1 MKNLSLFEEQRQT
14 LENSIALTAETLKEY
29 LPKYKHVAIAFSG
42 GKDSTALVTVI
53 AHLID
58 TKQIPRP
65 QSLVVL
71 YADTRMELPPLQI
84 SAIEVLEKMEARG
97 FETRKVCA
105 PMDKRFLVYILGR
118 GVPPPNNSTLRWCT
132 RQIKVDPM
140 TAALSGLRSRLLPD
154 EKLLMLTGV
163 RIGESAVRDNRIAVS
178 CSKNGAEC
186 GQGWFQSMTAP
197 QTDTL
202 APLLHFRV
210 CHVWEWLWL
219 HAPSLGF
226 DTSILA
232 EAYGGGEEAEEIN
245 ARTGCVGCPLTS
257 KDAALDGVIKQ
268 PAWEYLKPL
277 KQLRL
282 VFKEMRSFENRLQK
296 TATVTR
302 KDGTLVLNPG
312 RKGPLT
318 LEARVQFLDRIL
330 DIQQKVNACA
340 IASNRPIIDL
350 INTEEEARI
359 RELIALET
367 FPNGWSGKEHR
378 GDVLLPSVYPDGSV
392 QPLLW
397 GAAP

>member
-1 MKNLSLFEEQRQT
+1 MKNLSLFEDQRQT

-29 LPKYKHVAIAFSG
+29 LPKYKYIAISFSG
-42 GKDSTALVTVI
+42 GKDSSALVTVI

-65 QSLVVL
+65 ENLVVL

-84 SAIEVLEKMEARG
+84 SAFDILKKMEARG

-105 PMDKRFLVYILGR
+105 PIDKRFLVYILGR

-140 TAALSGLRSRLLPD
+140 TAALSDLRSRLLPD

-163 RIGESAVRDNRIAVS
+163 RIGESAVRDARIAVS

-186 GQGWFQSMTAP
+186 GQGWFQSITAP

-202 APLLHFRV
+202 APILHFRV

-219 HAPSLGF
+219 HAPSMGF

-232 EAYGGGEEAEEIN
+232 EAYGGEEAEEIN

-257 KDAALDGVIKQ
+257 KDVALDGVIKQ

-282 VFKEMRSFENRLQK
+282 IFKEMRSFENRLQK
-296 TATVTR
+296 TATETR
-302 KDGTLVLNPG
+302 KDGTLVSNPG

-318 LEARVQFLDRIL
+318 LEARERFLEEILLVQNG
-330 DIQQKVNACA
+330 VNEKA
-340 IASNRPIIDL
+340 IALNRPTIDL

-397 GAAP
+397 EVSP

>member
-1 MKNLSLFEEQRQT
+1 MKNLSLFEDQRQT
-14 LENSIALTAETLKEY
+14 LENSIVLTAETLKEY
-29 LPKYKHVAIAFSG
+29 LPKYKHIAISFSG

-65 QSLVVL
+65 ESLVVL

-84 SAIEVLEKMEARG
+84 SAFDVLEKMEARG

-118 GVPPPNNSTLRWCT
+118 GVTPPNGQTQRWCT
-132 RQIKVDPM
+132 QQIKVTPM
-140 TAALSGLRSRLLPD
+140 TAALSDLRQRLKPD
-154 EKLLMLTGV
+154 EKMLMLTGV
-163 RIGESAVRDNRIAVS
+163 RIGESAVRDARIAMS
-178 CSKNGAEC
+178 CSKNGSEC
-186 GQGWFQSMTAP
+186 GQGWFQSLTAP

-202 APLLHFRV
+202 APLLHWRV

-226 DTSILA
+226 ETSILA
-232 EAYGGGEEAEEIN
+232 EAYGGEEAEEIN
-245 ARTGCVGCPLTS
+245 ARTGCVGCPLVS
-257 KDAALDGVIKQ
+257 KDIALDGVIKQ

-277 KQLRL
+277 KQLRF
-282 VFKEMRSFENRLQK
+282 VFEEMRKFKNRLQK
-296 TATVTR
+296 DGTETR
-302 KDGTLVLNPG
+302 KDGTLVPNPG

-318 LEARVQFLDRIL
+318 LEAREQFLEHIL
-330 DIQQKVNACA
+330 TIQKQVNESA
-340 IASNRPIIDL
+340 IALNRPIIDL

-367 FPNGWSGKEHR
+367 FPNGWTGKEHR

-397 GAAP
+397 ELAP